1 MSEESEKSE
10 GRYFITSSNDPETR
24 KEISYDDYEYLLW
37 VKDREREALERMEPR
52 KASLKQKLVALLI
65 CVLALVS
72 AIYFPIKL
80 LSDNTGGH
88 VNHKTYSTW
97 VAAMSAMTK
106 LVEAEYVFIDATQ
119 VNGVY
124 FGSEDLIIVARRSD
138 DATYIHELAH
148 AADKNN
154 YFPFERALKGT
165 LLRAYKSHD
174 LTSTLFTEKTTSHI
188 TTELFADAVLY
199 METSKCGNYFSA
211 AYCYT
216 LTNAVDIFVET
227 NGIKL
232 KQENERIDYTVPDRY
247 IEGSITRSSDIDHL
261 LSS

>member
-1 MSEESEKSE
+1 MSEE
-10 GRYFITSSNDPETR
+10 RYFITSSNDPEVR
-24 KEISYDDYEYLLW
+24 KEISYDDYEYLMW
-37 VKDREREALERMEPR
+37 VKDREREALERMEPK
-52 KASLKQKLVALLI
+52 KASLKQKLVALVI

-72 AIYFPIKL
+72 AIYFPIKI

-88 VNHKTYSTW
+88 VTHETSSTW
-97 VAAMSAMTK
+97 VAAMSTTTK

-124 FGSEDLIIVARRSD
+124 FGLEDLIIVARRSD

-148 AADKNN
+148 AADKKN
-154 YFPFERALKGT
+154 YFPFERALKKT
-165 LLRAYKSHD
+165 LLRTYKSQD
-174 LTSTLFTEKTTSHI
+174 LTSTLFTGKDNSHI

-199 METSKCGNYFSA
+199 METSKCGSYFSA
-211 AYCYT
+211 ADCYT

-227 NGIKL
+227 NVIKL
-232 KQENERIDYTVPDRY
+232 KQGNEQIDYTVPDRY
-247 IEGSITRSSDIDHL
+247 IEGSITRSSNIDHL